1 MKKIISLFLIAIMA
15 VALLSGCGEVP
26 ANTVFSADDLWG
38 KQIGVQLGTTGD
50 IFASDYE
57 KPTNADEVE
66 SGVEYSTINRF
77 NKGNDAVMSLVQGKI
92 DCVIIDREPAKAFVA
107 ENKSLK
113 ILDDPFAVEEYAICF
128 KKDNED
134 LTTKFNQAL
143 KELKDT
149 GVVDQIIKNF
159 IGDDTIGTCPYT
171 TPEGTTYPN
180 GKLTMA
186 TNAFFPPYE
195 YYEGDKVVGID
206 PMLAKAI
213 CDKLGYELE
222 ILDCEF
228 DVIINNVDSGKADF
242 GMAGMTITEKR
253 LESVNFSD
261 PYTTSTQVI
270 IVRNK

>member
-1 MKKIISLFLIAIMA
+1 MKKIISLVLLIIMT
-15 VALLSGCGEVP
+15 VALLSSCGDVP
-26 ANTVFSADDLWG
+26 ANSVFSADDLWG
-38 KQIGVQLGTTGD
+38 KKIGVQLGTTGD

-57 KPTNADEVE
+57 KPTDANEVE
-66 SGVEYSTINRF
+66 SGVEYSTIERF
-77 NKGNDAVMSLVQGKI
+77 AKGNDAVLALVQGKI

-107 ENKSLK
+107 ENKTLK
-113 ILDDPFAVEEYAICF
+113 ILDDPFVVEDYAICF
-128 KKDNED
+128 KKDNDD
-134 LTTKFNQAL
+134 LTAKFNQAL
-143 KELKDT
+143 KELKDA
-149 GVVDQIIKNF
+149 GVVDQIINNF
-159 IGDDTIGTCPYT
+159 IGDATKGTCPYV

-180 GKLTMA
+180 GKLVMA

-195 YYEGDKVVGID
+195 YYEGDTVVGID

-222 ILDCEF
+222 ILDCDF
-228 DVIINNVDSGKADF
+228 DVIINNVNGGKADF
-242 GMAGMTITEKR
+242 GMAGMTVTETR

>member
-1 MKKIISLFLIAIMA
+1 MKKILS
-15 VALLSGCGEVP
+15 VACVLVMLVLVMTGCG
-26 ANTVFSADDLWG
+26 S
-38 KQIGVQLGTTGD
+38 K
-50 IFASDYE
+50 
-57 KPTNADEVE
+57 K
-66 SGVEYSTINRF
+66 
-77 NKGNDAVMSLVQGKI
+77 KLV
-92 DCVIIDREPAKAFVA
+92 
-107 ENKSLK
+107 
-113 ILDDPFAVEEYAICF
+113 
-128 KKDNED
+128 KD
-134 LTTKFNQAL
+134 
-143 KELKDT
+143 
-149 GVVDQIIKNF
+149 G
-159 IGDDTIGTCPYT
+159 Y
-171 TPEGTTYPN
+171 
-180 GKLTMA
+180 LTMA
-186 TNAFFPPYE
+186 TNAYFPPYE

>member
-1 MKKIISLFLIAIMA
+1 MKKIISLILIAIMA
-15 VALLSGCGEVP
+15 VALLASCGEIP

-77 NKGNDAVMSLVQGKI
+77 NKGNDAIMALVQGKL

-113 ILDDPFAVEEYAICF
+113 ILDDPFAVEDYAICF
-128 KKDNED
+128 KKGNDE
-134 LTTKFNQAL
+134 LTSKFNQAL
-143 KELKDT
+143 KELKDA
-149 GVVDQIIKNF
+149 GVVDQIIKHF
-159 IGDDTIGTCPYT
+159 IGDETKGTCPYE

-180 GKLTMA
+180 GKLIMA

-222 ILDCEF
+222 ILDCDF
-228 DVIINNVDSGKADF
+228 DVIINNVESEKANF
-242 GMAGMTITEKR
+242 GMAGMTVTEKR